1 MMRRKLLSQIPA
13 DPASVDQ
20 AVGENMQEHRAA
32 DKPVLLQVVFSN
44 AAP

>member
-13 DPASVDQ
+13 DPGSVDQ
-20 AVGENMQEHRAA
+20 AVGENMREHLPT
-32 DKPVLLQVVFSN
+32 DKPVLLQVAFRN

>member
-13 DPASVDQ
+13 DPGSVDQ
-20 AVGENMQEHRAA
+20 AVGENMREQPPA
-32 DKPVLLQVVFSN
+32 DKPVVLRVAFSN